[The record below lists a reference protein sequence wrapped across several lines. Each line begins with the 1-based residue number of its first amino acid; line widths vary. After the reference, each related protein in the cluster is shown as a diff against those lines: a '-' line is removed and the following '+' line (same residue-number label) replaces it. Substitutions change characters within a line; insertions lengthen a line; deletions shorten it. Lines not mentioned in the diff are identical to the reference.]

1 MSTVGQGAPSAVIQ
15 RRETPAHTAVTTV
28 NTERMAP
35 SCPYELPLWGPDL
48 PDEVR
53 AVLDDTPL
61 QEPPQQGHTSRV
73 AFALDASGSPVVLKR
88 SAGSHLEV
96 IRREYRAL
104 RALHPLGVPAPEP
117 LLLLERLTA
126 FGREGWLVTR
136 RMPGTTLE
144 TALRA
149 ELGRARR
156 TSLLTDFGA
165 ALARL
170 HATPP
175 PTDFGRHDWLETTLA
190 VANSLSP
197 TADLARFERLR
208 RERPAPVAP
217 ALIHGDVFLDNV
229 MTAGGRVTGLIDW
242 AFAAVG
248 DPRYDVAVATH
259 ELTPSDRAAFAEGY
273 GASAQLNAQE
283 VAYFVEVALLF

>member
-1 MSTVGQGAPSAVIQ
+1 
-15 RRETPAHTAVTTV
+15 
-28 NTERMAP
+28 MA
-35 SCPYELPLWGPDL
+35 PDL

-61 QEPPQQGHTSRV
+61 QEPPQQGRTSRV
-73 AFALDASGSPVVLKR
+73 AFALDASGGPVVLKR
-88 SAGSHLEV
+88 SAGPHLEV

-104 RALHPLGVPAPEP
+104 RALHSLGVSAPEP
-117 LLLLERLTA
+117 FLFLEPLTS

-136 RMPGTTLE
+136 RLPGITLE
-144 TALRA
+144 AALRA
-149 ELGRARR
+149 ELARARR

-175 PTDFGRHDWLETTLA
+175 PTDFGSHDWLENILA
-190 VANSLSP
+190 VANSLNP
-197 TADLARFERLR
+197 TTDLAGFERLR
-208 RERPAPVAP
+208 RERPTPVAP
-217 ALIHGDVFLDNV
+217 ALLHGDLFLNNV

-242 AFAAVG
+242 AFSAVG

-273 GASAQLNAQE
+273 GAAAWLTPQE
-283 VAYFVEVALLF
+283 AAYFVKVALLF